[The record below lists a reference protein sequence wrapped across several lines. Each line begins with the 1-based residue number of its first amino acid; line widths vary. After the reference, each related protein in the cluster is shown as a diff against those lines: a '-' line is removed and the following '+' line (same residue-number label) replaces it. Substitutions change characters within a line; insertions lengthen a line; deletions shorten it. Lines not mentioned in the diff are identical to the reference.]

1 MPSSPPPADVAPAE
15 AGPSVTIADE
25 RPDPAEVLDL
35 FVAAGYATA
44 SDDASLRLLTTALAH
59 SNVIV
64 TARSEGRLV
73 GVARGWSDFAA
84 IAYLADIAVH
94 GQWRHR
100 GIGRAL
106 VEAFKE
112 TAGGEEIELLLLSR
126 PEADG
131 FYRRLG
137 LEPAPEA
144 LQIRSR

>member
-15 AGPSVTIADE
+15 AGPSVAIADG

-35 FVAAGYATA
+35 FVAAGYAAA
-44 SDDASLRLLTTALAH
+44 SDEASLRLLTKALAH

-64 TARSEGRLV
+64 TARSGGQLV

-94 GQWRHR
+94 DQWRRR

-106 VEAFKE
+106 MEAFKE
-112 TAGGEEIELLLLSR
+112 SAGGEEVKLLLLSC

-144 LQIRSR
+144 LQVRSR